1 VHVENFFKINVSDN
15 WIIGSGSF
23 YWAVC
28 YRKLLMS
35 SSSSSSAATTASS
48 SSSSR
53 ATTAAISAPSS
64 SASSPLSQTSSLSLS
79 LSREVYA
86 KIYLHA
92 AKHFDCPVMG
102 YLIGGRIV
110 SSSGGSGPSV
120 PSVSDQTVL
129 LASGTDVGPVEDA
142 PSVVLASPTCG
153 GSRAIRSNS
162 SRIFVSDMLPIGH
175 SYPAGPMLQIAGEIV
190 RPCLL

>member
-1 VHVENFFKINVSDN
+1 
-15 WIIGSGSF
+15 
-23 YWAVC
+23 
-28 YRKLLMS
+28 M
-35 SSSSSSAATTASS
+35 SSSSSAATASSSS

-53 ATTAAISAPSS
+53 ATTTAFSAPSS
-64 SASSPLSQTSSLSLS
+64 SASSSLSQTSSLSLS

-102 YLIGGRIV
+102 YLIGGRIDS

-120 PSVSDQTVL
+120 PEQTVL
-129 LASGTDVGPVEDA
+129 LASATDVGPVEDA

-153 GSRAIRSNS
+153 GSRAIRSS
-162 SRIFVSDMLPIGH
+162 SRIFVSNMLPIGH

-190 RPCLL
+190 RPMLCCLS